1 MPLESELR
9 EGIRLIF
16 VLVSIA
22 HAYRSFWIRMGLG
35 RLWGLCLIGTIGTFG
50 NLSSAKRV
58 SLNGK
63 V

>member
-1 MPLESELR
+1 MPMESRLR
-9 EGIRLIF
+9 EGTRLNF

-22 HAYRSFWIRMGLG
+22 HAYRSFWIRMGLD

-50 NLSSAKRV
+50 KLCSVKRV
-58 SLNGK
+58 NLNGK